1 MVYPINGSKV
11 PQRGATHEVE
21 GILRI
26 VEGKASKFQEGLL
39 LAIQSRVAILRLTWY
54 VNVVDQALIMEREF
68 KELMKSN
75 PKRSRVE
82 SSQQGD

>member
-1 MVYPINGSKV
+1 MLIEH
-11 PQRGATHEVE
+11 R
-21 GILRI
+21 
-26 VEGKASKFQEGLL
+26 KASKFQEGLL
-39 LAIQSRVAILRLTWY
+39 LAIRSRVAILRLTWY

-82 SSQQGD
+82 TSQQGD

>member
-1 MVYPINGSKV
+1 MVHPINGSKI

-26 VEGKASKFQEGLL
+26 VEGKFKRTSPRYP
-39 LAIQSRVAILRLTWY
+39 SRVAILRLTWY

-82 SSQQGD
+82 LANKETKRS